1 MTPTHTVDI
10 REFQDRKAKAFE
22 CHQTQFKDRDRFY
35 QMLER
40 RGGKEFFHLAIDR
53 GATAPQPGDLLA

>member
-10 REFQDRKAKAFE
+10 RPFQERKATAFE
-22 CHQTQFKDRDRFY
+22 CHRTQFKYRDRFY

-40 RGGKEFFHLAIDR
+40 RGGKEFFNLAIDR
-53 GATAPQPGDLLA
+53 GAAVPDPGDLLA